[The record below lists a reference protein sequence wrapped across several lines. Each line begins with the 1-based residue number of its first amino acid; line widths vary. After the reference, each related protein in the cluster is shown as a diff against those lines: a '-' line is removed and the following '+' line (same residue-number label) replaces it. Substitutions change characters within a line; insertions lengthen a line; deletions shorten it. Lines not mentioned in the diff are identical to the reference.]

1 MRNAPAKRTRMRMR
15 RSRVAEGEECL
26 QREWELEADEG
37 QFWEFKAVGFV
48 GFLRGLEGEEWVVEE
63 EAEVVTGAMV
73 MVEKRR

>member
-1 MRNAPAKRTRMRMR
+1 M
-15 RSRVAEGEECL
+15 AEGEECL

-37 QFWEFKAVGFV
+37 QFWEFKEVGFV